1 MSNAAFKRN
10 FSKLLER
17 AGDKAELV
25 VRKVAQDFVASFV
38 LKSPVDTGRF
48 RANWNTGIGS
58 MNLSTSIST
67 DSGAELRA
75 SSILPSYKAGD
86 TIYITNNLPYAL
98 RLEYG
103 WSDQAPAGMVR
114 TTIAEYSQYLRRAVA
129 QVRS

>member
-58 MNLSTSIST
+58 MSLSTSIST

-114 TTIAEYSQYLRRAVA
+114 TTIAEYSQFLRRAVA
-129 QVRS
+129 QVRT

>member
-17 AGDKAELV
+17 AGDKADMV
-25 VRKVAQDFVASFV
+25 VRKVAQDFANSFV

-48 RANWNTGIGS
+48 RGNWNTAFGAP
-58 MNLSTSIST
+58 NLSIST
-67 DSGAELRA
+67 STEGGAEVRA
-75 SSILPSYKAGD
+75 ASILPAYKTGD
-86 TIYITNNLPYAL
+86 TIFITNNLPYAL

-103 WSDQAPAGMVR
+103 WSDQAPKGMVR

-129 QVRS
+129 EVKS